1 MTKKNTSISPSVN
14 DYRLKAVS
22 GDCASGG
29 FSNKGDILKI
39 PSKHFNLVKK
49 YLRNQLEIELYCVN
63 KDIYKKAF
71 TKLVLEH
78 HKIGNKLIDLKV
90 FHHKWHKRTTWNLVE
105 SIEVE

>member
-1 MTKKNTSISPSVN
+1 MTKKNAFISPSLD

-29 FSNKGDILKI
+29 LSKKDDILKI

-63 KDIYKKAF
+63 QDIYKKAF

-78 HKIGNKLIDLKV
+78 HKLGNKLIDLKV
-90 FHHKWHKRTTWNLVE
+90 FKHKWHKRTTWNLVE
-105 SIEVE
+105 SIELE